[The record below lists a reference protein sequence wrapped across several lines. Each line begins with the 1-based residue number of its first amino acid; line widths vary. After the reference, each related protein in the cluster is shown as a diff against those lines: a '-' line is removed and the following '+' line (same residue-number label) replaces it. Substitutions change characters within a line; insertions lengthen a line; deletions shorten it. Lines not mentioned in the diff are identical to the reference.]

1 MRKIFFTP
9 ILLLSIFFSGQAQQK
24 TSFSVFFD
32 PSLNWM
38 QSDVKEITS
47 DGPTIGFDAGLTVDH
62 YFAERYAFSS
72 GISIN
77 SIGGQLKYSY
87 KTSDS
92 IGFTVHGQNKLV
104 PGGTTVNY
112 HLQYIKI
119 PVGLKFKTNQI
130 GYMTYYANLGLDF
143 LFNIKATGDSNDS
156 HSTLSSDD
164 ISDNVHFFNMAYFIG
179 AGAEYSLGASTA
191 LVFGLTYTNGFINV
205 TTNSDAKITT
215 SNLAL
220 KVGILF

>member
-1 MRKIFFTP
+1 MRKILVTP
-9 ILLLSIFFSGQAQQK
+9 VFLFSIFFSAPAQQK

-38 QSDVKEITS
+38 QSDVKEISS
-47 DGPTIGFDAGLTVDH
+47 DGPTFGFDAGLTVDH
-62 YFAERYAFSS
+62 FFDERYAFSS

-77 SIGGQLKYSY
+77 SIGGELKYNY

-92 IGFTVHGQNKLV
+92 TGFSVHGQNKKV
-104 PGGTTVNY
+104 PGGTTINY

-119 PVGLKFKTNQI
+119 PIGLKFKTNQI
-130 GYMTYYANLGLDF
+130 GYMTYYANLGLDIM
-143 LFNIKATGDSNDS
+143 FNIKATGDSNDNNG
-156 HSTLSSDD
+156 TLNNDD
-164 ISDNVHFFNMAYFIG
+164 ISDNIHTFNMGYFIG

-191 LVFGLTYTNGFINV
+191 FVFGLTYTNGFMNV

-215 SNLAL
+215 SGLAL
-220 KVGILF
+220 KLGILF